1 MSLFQDSN
9 HPRILSCL
17 CCKFAYC
24 QIETV
29 VYPEGSKY
37 QMEDDDQEKM
47 VGETEESAPLVAKKR
62 IVSSDDLIEELVRNR
77 SWKYTA
83 LVMSLMIVWL
93 GGPTTVYL
101 TSFAGY

>member
-1 MSLFQDSN
+1 
-9 HPRILSCL
+9 
-17 CCKFAYC
+17 
-24 QIETV
+24 
-29 VYPEGSKY
+29 
-37 QMEDDDQEKM
+37 MEDDDQEKM

>member
-1 MSLFQDSN
+1 
-9 HPRILSCL
+9 
-17 CCKFAYC
+17 
-24 QIETV
+24 
-29 VYPEGSKY
+29 
-37 QMEDDDQEKM
+37 MEDDDQEKM

-62 IVSSDDLIEELVRNR
+62 IVSCDDLIEELVRNR